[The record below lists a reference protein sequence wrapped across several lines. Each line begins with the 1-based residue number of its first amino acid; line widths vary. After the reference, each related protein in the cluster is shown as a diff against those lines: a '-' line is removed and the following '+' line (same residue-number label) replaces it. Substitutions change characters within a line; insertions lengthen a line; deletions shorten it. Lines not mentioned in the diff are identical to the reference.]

1 MNPVAP
7 DHRRLR
13 WRCRRGLL
21 ELDLILGNFLDC
33 GYGQLTTGEQL
44 VFDRLLSLPD
54 PVLLAYFQG
63 QEAPSSGF
71 KEIVR
76 KILQ

>member
-1 MNPVAP
+1 VNPDAP
-7 DHRRLR
+7 DLRRLR

-33 GYGQLTTGEQL
+33 GYGKLTTGER
-44 VFDRLLSLPD
+44 VIFDRLLSLPD
-54 PVLLAYFQG
+54 PVLLAYIQG
-63 QEAPSSGF
+63 QETPASGF

-76 KILQ
+76 KII